1 MDQPVQLTIPIKSVF
16 WFPPRFFHI
25 NELFLLQFKD
35 IVKDIADGSR
45 LQLVFNNLKFVGIG
59 KTGILIF
66 RTNWSPQ
73 PSTNTSSVRFNK
85 AYKFRL
91 RQFLIKCIFF
101 VAILKSSIFQTK
113 YVRTFFLFYMK
124 EEISFT

>member
-66 RTNWSPQ
+66 RTN
-73 PSTNTSSVRFNK
+73 
-85 AYKFRL
+85 
-91 RQFLIKCIFF
+91 
-101 VAILKSSIFQTK
+101 
-113 YVRTFFLFYMK
+113 
-124 EEISFT
+124 